1 LYNLHPGFSVFPTPS
16 RVGDRVKI
24 RYHGLLSECGA
35 DQVYLRTGYG
45 SDQWEN
51 IYDHRMEKVGNEWE
65 KEIRIEKEGQ
75 FNFCFKDSANNW
87 DNNNGLNWSYT
98 IKGR

>member
-1 LYNLHPGFSVFPTPS
+1 MGGS
-16 RVGDRVKI
+16 
-24 RYHGLLSECGA
+24 LSLINWISFELTFA
-35 DQVYLRTGYG
+35 
-45 SDQWEN
+45 